1 MQEKIES
8 IKITDNLT
16 LKSRTCYS
24 ISHIRSAALF
34 SRLSADVEKTFDGKY
49 SEELDIK
56 QNAYVTGTV
65 LAAVSFLEATINELF
80 ADVYD
85 KIPDVV
91 NQLEQMAIHQM
102 SEMWKL
108 EVPKTASFK
117 ILQKFQIA
125 LTLARK
131 PLFDAGKS
139 PYQDVDC
146 LIKLRNALVHYEPEW
161 TINISDTEKIT
172 VQKFEK
178 ILKGKFQLNPLT
190 GEGNSFFPDKCLGH
204 GCAEWAV
211 KSSIMFADEF
221 FLRMRL
227 KPTYDHVRSC
237 ILT

>member
-1 MQEKIES
+1 
-8 IKITDNLT
+8 L
-16 LKSRTCYS
+16 
-24 ISHIRSAALF
+24 
-34 SRLSADVEKTFDGKY
+34 VEK
-49 SEELDIK
+49 
-56 QNAYVTGTV
+56 QNLLTIFTIEGFGT
-65 LAAVSFLEATINELF
+65 AC
-80 ADVYD
+80 
-85 KIPDVV
+85 
-91 NQLEQMAIHQM
+91 
-102 SEMWKL
+102 
-108 EVPKTASFK
+108 
-117 ILQKFQIA
+117 
-125 LTLARK
+125 
-131 PLFDAGKS
+131 
-139 PYQDVDC
+139 VDC